1 MKFLDGIRIVSFNHF
16 VMGPLGIQ
24 ILADLGADVIAVE
37 SLEGAFQRHWSQ
49 GDRYLDG
56 DSLTFAF
63 ANRNKRSLALDLKS
77 EAGKEVARRL
87 IKSADVLAENFR
99 PGVMDRLG
107 LGYAHAKELNPAL
120 IYAAASGYGPDGPY
134 KDRPGQDLLL
144 QAMSG
149 IAAITGREP
158 DESRAV
164 GASVVDHHGAALFA
178 LGILAALLGR
188 KQGNK
193 GCRVDVSLLA
203 AALDLQGEGIA
214 SYLNGPRP
222 ASVRQAGASA
232 GWSAPGG
239 YGVFAAKDGG
249 VAISLA
255 TPEKLAQALECPELN
270 QYTPADGFTKSRE
283 ISGLVEQR
291 CRLYSVADLL
301 ARFSALEI
309 WHTQV
314 NDYAMMSEDPQVV
327 HNKHLIGTVLPTA
340 GTPIRVLSHPVRYDG
355 ETPPVY
361 LPPQKLGAQS
371 REVLSEIGYGQDE
384 IDALIAQRVVGV
396 QPQVGD

>member
-1 MKFLDGIRIVSFNHF
+1 MKFLNGIRIVSFNHF
-16 VMGPLGIQ
+16 VMGPLGVQ

-37 SLEGAFQRHWSQ
+37 SLDGAFQRNWSA
-49 GDRYLDG
+49 GNRYID
-56 DSLTFAF
+56 DVSLTFAF

-107 LGYAHAKELNPAL
+107 LGYAKAKEINPAL
-120 IYAAASGYGPDGPY
+120 IYAAATGYGSDGPY

-164 GASVVDHHGAALFA
+164 GGSVVDHHGAALFA
-178 LGILAALLGR
+178 LGIMAALLGR
-188 KQGNK
+188 ARNNE
-193 GCRVDVSLLA
+193 GCRVDVSLLG
-203 AALDLQGEGIA
+203 AALDLQAEGIT
-214 SYLNGPRP
+214 SFLNGKRP
-222 ASVRQAGASA
+222 ASIRQPGASA

-239 YGVFAAKDGG
+239 YGVFPARDGS

-255 TPEKLAQALECPELN
+255 TPAKLAQALDCPALN
-270 QYTPADGFTKSRE
+270 EFAESDVFTRTRE
-283 ISGLVEQR
+283 ISALVEQQ
-291 CRLYSVADLL
+291 CRMYSVEELL
-301 ARFSALEI
+301 GRFVALDI
-309 WHTQV
+309 WHTRV
-314 NDYAMMSEDPQVV
+314 NDYAMMSEDPQVI
-327 HNKHLIGTVLPTA
+327 HNKHLIETELPGA
-340 GTPIRVLSHPVRYDG
+340 SKPVRVLSHPVRYDNQV
-355 ETPPVY
+355 PPVY

-371 REVLSEIGYGQDE
+371 REILGEIGYGSEE
-384 IDALIAQRVVGV
+384 IETLIAQRVVGV
-396 QPQVGD
+396 PVEVEA

>member
-1 MKFLDGIRIVSFNHF
+1 MKFLNGIRIVSFNHF

-24 ILADLGADVIAVE
+24 ILADLGADVVAVE
-37 SLEGAFQRHWSQ
+37 SLDGAFQRNWSA
-49 GDRYLDG
+49 GNKYIDG

-77 EAGKEVARRL
+77 DAGKDVARRL

-107 LGYAHAKELNPAL
+107 LGYKQAKELNPSL
-120 IYAAASGYGPDGPY
+120 IYAAATGFGSDGPY

-164 GASVVDHHGAALFA
+164 GVSVVDHHGAALFA
-178 LGILAALLGR
+178 LGIMAALLGR
-188 KQGNK
+188 AQNSE
-193 GCRVDVSLLA
+193 GCRVDVSLLG
-203 AALDLQGEGIA
+203 AALDLQAEGIT
-214 SYLNGPRP
+214 SFLNGDRP
-222 ASVRQAGASA
+222 ASVRQPGATA

-239 YGVFAAKDGG
+239 YGVFPARDGS

-255 TPEKLAQALECPELN
+255 TPAKLAQALDCPAINEFAESEVFSK
-270 QYTPADGFTKSRE
+270 TRE
-283 ISGLVEQR
+283 ISALVEQQ
-291 CRLYSVADLL
+291 CRLFPIEELL
-301 ARFSALEI
+301 ARLAAQEI
-309 WHTQV
+309 WHTRV
-314 NDYAMMSEDPQVV
+314 NDYAMMSEDPQVI
-327 HNKHLIGTVLPTA
+327 HNKHLIETELPSA
-340 GTPIRVLSHPVRYDG
+340 GSPVRVLSHPVRYDNKVP
-355 ETPPVY
+355 EVY

-371 REVLSEIGYGQDE
+371 REILGEIGYGPDE
-384 IDALIAQRVVGV
+384 IEALIVQRVVGV
-396 QPQVGD
+396 PAEAEA

>member
-1 MKFLDGIRIVSFNHF
+1 MKFLNGIRIVSFNHF

-37 SLEGAFQRHWSQ
+37 TLDGAFQRHWSA
-49 GDRYLDG
+49 GNKYIDG

-77 EAGKEVARRL
+77 DAGKEVARKL
-87 IKSADVLAENFR
+87 IRSADVLTENFR

-107 LGYAHAKELNPAL
+107 LGYAQVKELNPAL
-120 IYAAASGYGPDGPY
+120 IYAAATGYGSDGPY

-178 LGILAALLGR
+178 LGILAALIGR
-188 KQGNK
+188 NRNNE
-193 GCRVDVSLLA
+193 GCRVDVSLLG
-203 AALDLQGEGIA
+203 AALDLQGEGIT
-214 SYLNGPRP
+214 SFLNGARP
-222 ASVRQAGASA
+222 ASVRQPGATA

-239 YGVFAAKDGG
+239 YGVFAARDGG

-255 TPEKLAQALECPELN
+255 TPAKLAQALDCPALN
-270 QYTPADGFTKSRE
+270 AFVDSDLFANTRE
-283 ISGLVEQR
+283 ISALVEQH
-291 CRLYSVADLL
+291 CRLFSVEDLL

-309 WHTQV
+309 WHTRV
-314 NDYAMMSEDPQVV
+314 NDYTMMSEDPQVI
-327 HNKHLIGTVLPTA
+327 HNRHLIETVLPTA
-340 GTPIRVLSHPVRYDG
+340 GTPVRVLSHPVRYNG
-355 ETPPVY
+355 EVPPVY
-361 LPPQKLGAQS
+361 LPPQKLGAQT
-371 REVLSEIGYGQDE
+371 RDILGEIGYNAEE
-384 IDALIAQRVVGV
+384 IDTLIAQRVVGV
-396 QPQVGD
+396 QPEGEA